1 MHIEEKLAEMVG
13 MDIDAKKKE
22 YENVFDI
29 KTDYNLKT
37 VSKDELKIVLKSV
50 LPPGGEH
57 LYVKDVY
64 LRPAYQFPA
73 RVNLLGDGKSCIIL
87 CPESIEKEAIAL
99 NQDLREYTDDTFAEE
114 FAHLKAEEL
123 GWDEKIK
130 ESSENWANTY
140 YPEIED
146 HIIFQRIGGNIGE
159 FLADEIMIQ
168 YRGLQNEILEER
180 KKNMEIELMVHGNE
194 ARHIIDAWHNFAF
207 TTTLPLSYK
216 KNKVG
221 WPEDE
226 RTLINYKNAFDKIID
241 KRIVEEFYDLKDH
254 ISSIQIPP
262 NNLDEF
268 YDKTFSTYLDIK
280 EKLGEL

>member
-1 MHIEEKLAEMVG
+1 
-13 MDIDAKKKE
+13 MDIGAKKAE
-22 YENVFDI
+22 YETVFDI
-29 KTDYNLKT
+29 EIDYNLKT

-73 RVNLLGDGKSCIIL
+73 RVNLFGDGKSCIIL
-87 CPESIEKEAIAL
+87 CPELIEKEAITL
-99 NQDLREYTDDTFAEE
+99 KQDLEEYTDDTFAEE

-130 ESSENWANTY
+130 ESSENWADTY

-159 FLADEIMIQ
+159 YLADEIMIQ

-180 KKNMEIELMVHGNE
+180 KRNMEIELMVHGNE
-194 ARHIIDAWHNFAF
+194 ARHIIDAWQNFAF
-207 TTTLPLSYK
+207 MTTLPLSYRE
-216 KNKVG
+216 NETG

-241 KRIVEEFYDLKDH
+241 KRIVKEFYDLKDH

-262 NNLDEF
+262 NNLDKF
-268 YDKTFSTYLDIK
+268 YDRTFSTYLDIK

>member
-1 MHIEEKLAEMVG
+1 MVEMDIG
-13 MDIDAKKKE
+13 MSIDAKKEE

-29 KTDYNLKT
+29 ITDYNLKT
-37 VSKDELKIVLKSV
+37 VSKDELKIVLMSV
-50 LPPGGEH
+50 LPLGGEH

-73 RVNLLGDGKSCIIL
+73 RVNLFGDEKSCIIL
-87 CPESIEKEAIAL
+87 CPELMEKEAIAL
-99 NQDLREYTDDTFAEE
+99 NQDLREYADDTFAEE

-130 ESSENWANTY
+130 ESSENWADTY

-159 FLADEIMIQ
+159 YLADEIMIQ
-168 YRGLQNEILEER
+168 YHDSQNKILEER
-180 KKNMEIELMVHGNE
+180 KRNMEIELMVHGNE
-194 ARHIIDAWHNFAF
+194 ARHTIDAWQNFAF
-207 TTTLPLSYK
+207 ITTLPLSYR
-216 KNKVG
+216 KNKPG
-221 WPEDE
+221 WLEDE
-226 RTLINYKNAFDKIID
+226 ITLINYKGAFDRIID
-241 KRIVEEFYDLKDH
+241 KRIVKEFYELKDH

-268 YDKTFSTYLDIK
+268 YDRTFSTYLDIK

>member
-1 MHIEEKLAEMVG
+1 
-13 MDIDAKKKE
+13 MDIGAKKAE
-22 YENVFDI
+22 YETVFDI
-29 KTDYNLKT
+29 ETDYNLKT

-73 RVNLLGDGKSCIIL
+73 RVNLFGDGKSCIIL
-87 CPESIEKEAIAL
+87 CPELIEKEAITL
-99 NQDLREYTDDTFAEE
+99 KQDLEEYTDDTFAEE

-130 ESSENWANTY
+130 ESSENWADTY

-159 FLADEIMIQ
+159 YLADEIMIQ
-168 YRGLQNEILEER
+168 YRGLQNKILEER
-180 KKNMEIELMVHGNE
+180 KRNMEIELMVHGNE
-194 ARHIIDAWHNFAF
+194 ARHIIDAWQNFAF
-207 TTTLPLSYK
+207 MTTLPLSYK
-216 KNKVG
+216 KNKAG

-241 KRIVEEFYDLKDH
+241 KRIVKEFYELKNH
-254 ISSIQIPP
+254 IHSIQIPP
-262 NNLDEF
+262 NNLDNF
-268 YDKTFSTYLDIK
+268 YDKTFSTYLDVK